1 MKYGAIAIR
10 GGTAG
15 MDSLSAKDR
24 VLHLMTPRRS
34 GLARHKE
41 YRRVADD
48 FTRNRQSGESVDRG
62 ETQAYVLVDN
72 RSEVNAPLPVHA
84 LVERLQTD
92 LLGSTGQSRTVTVS
106 PISWYERGSKIPG

>member
-15 MDSLSAKDR
+15 MDSFSAEFT

-34 GLARHKE
+34 GLPRHKD

-48 FTRNRQSGESVDRG
+48 LTRNRQSGESVDRG
-62 ETQAYVLVDN
+62 DTTGLCVGGQSVGSKRAAGVQV
-72 RSEVNAPLPVHA
+72 
-84 LVERLQTD
+84 LVERLQTH
-92 LLGSTGQSRTVTVS
+92 LLGSTGQPCTVTVS
-106 PISWYERGSKIPG
+106 PNSWRESASKIPR